1 MLSTHVPP
9 AAPPEKCPS
18 CGADFV
24 GKYCHACGEKRLSA
38 KDFRVS
44 KYARALFEHF
54 SHFDSKLLRTLWL
67 LASKPGFLTA
77 EFVAGRRNR
86 YLKPLQVFLLANL
99 AFFFLFEQN
108 DVFAPKLKFIYRSEM
123 RDWSG
128 QSVRELTDAYALRE
142 QISTETAIET
152 IDTKSGNY
160 TKGLLYLIVPA
171 LALVCHALFFR
182 QNPYFLCS
190 LIFATH
196 WLAFLLVFIMSVGA
210 VVVGGFGLHGVPVL
224 ASLLALLM
232 PYHYLATRHF
242 FGQPAWVTGLKT
254 VPFFAAF
261 VLIYL
266 LYREFILFL
275 TLHTI

>member
-1 MLSTHVPP
+1 M
-9 AAPPEKCPS
+9 
-18 CGADFV
+18 

-44 KYARALFEHF
+44 KYARTLVEHF

-67 LASKPGFLTA
+67 LVSKPGFLTA
-77 EFVAGRRNR
+77 EFVAGRRSR
-86 YLKPLQVFLLANL
+86 YLKPLQVFLLTNL
-99 AFFFLFEQN
+99 AFFFLFGQN
-108 DVFAPKLKFIYRSEM
+108 DVFAPKLKFIYHSQM

-128 QSVRELTDAYALRE
+128 QSVRTMTDAYALRE

-152 IDTKSGNY
+152 IDAKSGNY
-160 TKGLLYLIVPA
+160 TKGLLYLMVPV

-190 LIFATH
+190 LIFTTH
-196 WLAFLLVFIMSVGA
+196 WLAFLLAFIMSVGA
-210 VVVGGFGLHGVPVL
+210 VVVVGLRLHGIPAL
-224 ASLLALLM
+224 TTFLALLL
-232 PYHYLATRHF
+232 PYHFLATRHF
-242 FGQPAWVTGLKT
+242 FGQSAWATSLKAL
-254 VPFFAAF
+254 PFFAAF

>member
-1 MLSTHVPP
+1 MPSTNVPP

-44 KYARALFEHF
+44 KYARVLLEHF
-54 SHFDSKLLRTLWL
+54 AHFDSKLLRTLWL
-67 LASKPGFLTA
+67 LAAKPGFLTA
-77 EFVAGRRNR
+77 EFVAGRRSR
-86 YLKPLQVFLLANL
+86 YLKPLQVFLLTNL
-99 AFFFLFEQN
+99 AFFFLFGDN
-108 DVFAPKLKFIYRSEM
+108 DVFAPKLKFIYHSEM

-128 QSVRELTDAYALRE
+128 RSVRELTDAYALRE
-142 QISTETAIET
+142 QISTETAIEA
-152 IDTKSGNY
+152 IDSKSGSY
-160 TKGLLYLIVPA
+160 TKGLLYLMVPM
-171 LALVCHALFFR
+171 LALVFYGLFFR

-196 WLAFLLVFIMSVGA
+196 WLAFLLLFLMVVGA
-210 VVVGGFGLHGVPVL
+210 VVVGGFRLHGPPAL
-224 ASLLALLM
+224 TALLVLLL
-232 PYHYLATRHF
+232 PHHFWATRRF
-242 FGQPAWVTGLKT
+242 FGQSAWATGLKT
-254 VPFFAAF
+254 ALFFTAF

-266 LYREFILFL
+266 FYRELILFL